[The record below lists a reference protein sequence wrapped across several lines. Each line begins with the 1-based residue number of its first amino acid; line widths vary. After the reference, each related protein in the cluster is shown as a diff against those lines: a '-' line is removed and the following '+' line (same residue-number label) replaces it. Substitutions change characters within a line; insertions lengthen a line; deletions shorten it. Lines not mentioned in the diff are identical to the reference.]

1 MKKVYLIRHGLP
13 DFPDGKGM
21 CIGTTDIPM
30 GEKGLAQAADMAKKL
45 PPVTA
50 VFSSPLTRAVQT
62 AQAIGLP
69 VVILEG
75 LREMHAGEWDG
86 LTFAEIRQRYPELYQ
101 ARATDLTL
109 PLPGAEA
116 PSDGLA
122 RFTAAMAEAA
132 KLAPGDFAVVSHGGI
147 IAQFL
152 LQITGQWTKPG
163 YTQILPLG
171 WENGCC
177 FPLFPELSEPV
188 SSRIAD

>member
-30 GEKGLAQAADMAKKL
+30 GEKGFAQAVQMAKNL

-62 AQAIGLP
+62 AQAIGMP
-69 VVILEG
+69 ITILDG

-86 LTFAEIRQRYPELYQ
+86 LTFDEIRARYPALYA
-101 ARATDLTL
+101 ARFHDLTI
-109 PLPGAEA
+109 PPPDAEDHRKA
-116 PSDGLA
+116 LA
-122 RFTAAMAEAA
+122 RFKGAMEEAA
-132 KLAPGDFAVVSHGGI
+132 ALSSGDFAVVAHGGI

-152 LQITGQWTKPG
+152 QEIAGIWYKPA
-163 YTQILPLG
+163 YAEILTLE
-171 WENGCC
+171 WENGRW
-177 FPLFPELSEPV
+177 FLLSDTN
-188 SSRIAD
+188 S